1 MKTVLYKPIFI
12 NPQAYAVFPQLYDLQ
27 PNRDN
32 YLEYAVFS
40 GRLIV
45 KDVND
50 ESDQLTF
57 KNTKEIDLSSFMG
70 KTIEI
75 DQYTDTGN
83 TVLGRFEIVSAFHP
97 SLVDAW
103 FMSGISNADN
113 PSFIKGIKG
122 NKLWLKNFAYALSS
136 GFGKYEVDFNQWRK
150 EPGVTVSAHSITI
163 TGIRNNN
170 WIVLFNPTA
179 KVKGFRVKVEGIRED
194 VMLTYR
200 YYAIENDTATVKNFT
215 ITEDGVYSLPETE
228 ASTNAVGFYCY
239 SPSHTGYDQDI
250 FNGLTITQLPS
261 DYEGALVFDGVD
273 DYAVC
278 DDSPILTDYTL
289 ICRRVIEETEGS
301 NYVIASKN
309 DATRNGAF
317 VFEQKYNNIYGT
329 HSFGRSSLYTPSLQ
343 DSVIFQSTENYN
355 GKVIVRGTSVDTDKL
370 YIGCLMY
377 AVQCMKGA
385 IYYFA
390 LYNKSL
396 TAEEIEQEKVK
407 LAKVWEDRL

>member
-12 NPQAYAVFPQLYDLQ
+12 NPQAYAVFPQLYELQ
-27 PNRDN
+27 PNNDN

-50 ESDQLTF
+50 ESDKLTF
-57 KNTKEIDLSSFMG
+57 ENTKQINLNHFIG
-70 KTIEI
+70 ATVEI
-75 DQYTDTGN
+75 DQYTESGN
-83 TVLGRFEIVSAFHP
+83 TVLGRWEIPSNLHS

-113 PSFIKGIKG
+113 PSFVKGVKG
-122 NKLWLKNFAYALSS
+122 NKLQLKNFAYALSS
-136 GFGKYEVDFNQWRK
+136 GFGKYEVDFTKYSKNNVTSDSISIYK
-150 EPGVTVSAHSITI
+150 EAGIEKGYATLSYDKL
-163 TGIRNNN
+163 TGDVPSYFI
-170 WIVLFNPTA
+170 
-179 KVKGFRVKVEGIRED
+179 KVKGINTGYINYYYHNDEGIEKSI
-194 VMLTYR
+194 TYNKDGI
-200 YYAIENDTATVKNFT
+200 YKIPMCYKEGTTGKLNGFQIATV
-215 ITEDGVYSLPETE
+215 
-228 ASTNAVGFYCY
+228 NAV
-239 SPSHTGYDQDI
+239 
-250 FNGLTITQLPS
+250 TITQLPS
-261 DYEGALVFDGVD
+261 DYDGALVFDGVD

-278 DDSPILTDYTL
+278 DNLPILTDYTL
-289 ICRRVIEETEGS
+289 ICRRVIEEIEGK
-301 NYVIASKN
+301 NYSVASKCVAN
-309 DATRNGAF
+309 RNGAF
-317 VFEQKYNNIYGT
+317 IFEQKYDAIYGT
-329 HSFGRSSLYTPSLQ
+329 HSFGLSTLYTPSLQ

-370 YIGCLMY
+370 YIGCLRDG
-377 AVQCMKGA
+377 VQCIKGA